1 MKIRLLLLILLLVSG
16 CAQETVPT
24 GGIKDE
30 IPPEPISILP
40 PPLSTAFKSSEFTYI
55 FDEYIQ
61 IDDFKGQL
69 LVSPPL
75 KKTPEYLHRGKSLKV
90 SWKDTLLP
98 NTTYQFNFGEA
109 VKDFNEGNVA
119 DGLTYVFSTGHYIDS
134 LSVTGRVHDAETNEP
149 VEKAK
154 VMLYRNW
161 SDTLPYTTPPDYLA
175 LTDKAGNFKAQYLP
189 SDTFMLF
196 VLLEESSN
204 YKYNGPPEKIGFLP
218 DPVISSYRDSLTAH
232 RIPLFLERDTAQYIK
247 ESAGKDYGY
256 FEIAFNL
263 PAGKPS
269 IRFEDAESETVF
281 EALNLLSTGGD
292 TLRSWVKILESP
304 ETEEINVF
312 LADTTGFSDTLT
324 WYVETDP
331 KYREE
336 AKLKPTVSVS
346 GGKIDREKPVSFLFN
361 HPLEEADTTLIH
373 LIEDSTEVAYRSAS
387 LKNVNR
393 RIEIVYPFKREPK
406 YFLWAEPGAFKDI
419 YGNFSDS
426 LGVAFSAHPDDFF
439 GSLTVNVVLE
449 DTLRDKTFVVTLYD
463 PKDNPVKTFTITE
476 ETELDFGKLP
486 PAKYTLKGF
495 YDENDNGEWDTG
507 NYKEGL
513 QPEVKSFFEGELN
526 VRSNWDLDADWIP
539 QTPFDN

>member
-204 YKYNGPPEKIGFLP
+204 YKYNGQIG
-218 DPVISSYRDSLTAH
+218 RAH
-232 RIPLFLERDTAQYIK
+232 
-247 ESAGKDYGY
+247 
-256 FEIAFNL
+256 
-263 PAGKPS
+263 
-269 IRFEDAESETVF
+269 V
-281 EALNLLSTGGD
+281 
-292 TLRSWVKILESP
+292 
-304 ETEEINVF
+304 
-312 LADTTGFSDTLT
+312 
-324 WYVETDP
+324 
-331 KYREE
+331 
-336 AKLKPTVSVS
+336 
-346 GGKIDREKPVSFLFN
+346 
-361 HPLEEADTTLIH
+361 
-373 LIEDSTEVAYRSAS
+373 
-387 LKNVNR
+387 
-393 RIEIVYPFKREPK
+393 
-406 YFLWAEPGAFKDI
+406 
-419 YGNFSDS
+419 
-426 LGVAFSAHPDDFF
+426 
-439 GSLTVNVVLE
+439 
-449 DTLRDKTFVVTLYD
+449 
-463 PKDNPVKTFTITE
+463 
-476 ETELDFGKLP
+476 
-486 PAKYTLKGF
+486 
-495 YDENDNGEWDTG
+495 
-507 NYKEGL
+507 
-513 QPEVKSFFEGELN
+513 
-526 VRSNWDLDADWIP
+526 
-539 QTPFDN
+539 